1 MKDAPKVWDQVKAA
15 TQDNGF
21 GVTANAET
29 PAVSDYTPLDFS
41 ATRFDTR
48 SRRLNTN
55 IARTNPNGEVAA
67 AAGSAKASE

>member
-1 MKDAPKVWDQVKAA
+1 MKDAPKVWDQVKAS

-29 PAVSDYTPLDFS
+29 PVSDYTPLEFN

-55 IARTNPNGEVAA
+55 MARTNPNGEVAA